1 MAQLVGTLAQA
12 CHHICKELEGH
23 TMTVLGW
30 DMRMGT
36 RLPGA
41 VVTFDPTVCA
51 VMFRVL
57 GRMEVSFFPLKLFSW
72 NFCQREAL
80 QTDGIEV
87 KKTPCVF
94 FQCDGSK

>member
-41 VVTFDPTVCA
+41 VVTFDLTVCA
-51 VMFRVL
+51 VMFRVP
-57 GRMEVSFFPLKLFSW
+57 GRMEVSFFSYDFSW
-72 NFCQREAL
+72 NSCQRKAL

-87 KKTPCVF
+87 KKTPCDF
-94 FQCDGSK
+94 PM

>member
-1 MAQLVGTLAQA
+1 MAQLVGTLAQV

-51 VMFRVL
+51 VMFRVP
-57 GRMEVSFFPLKLFSW
+57 GRMEVSFFS
-72 NFCQREAL
+72 
-80 QTDGIEV
+80 
-87 KKTPCVF
+87 
-94 FQCDGSK
+94 